1 MDDLGQIERELRG
14 QYPRPSAEATRRARS
29 AVAIAVREEIAP
41 LLPQQRGRRLVVALA
56 FAALVVGA
64 GAAAA
69 WVAFQ
74 GNAKAHEPRIVRA
87 SNVALTVSSSRAVTD
102 CTARYGAGVYNT
114 GLSPASGPPG
124 STVTVTGPLPVTS
137 EDGSNVGQT
146 ATEVDVYWN
155 LNFEKW
161 WSVLGNSPS
170 PLPSV
175 AGSPVQLLGTQD
187 VSKLCTYEV
196 QVTIPS
202 VAPGTYPIEVLYQA
216 PGQEAPSGGGTTFA
230 SFAPADFQVTGG

>member
-1 MDDLGQIERELRG
+1 MDDVGQTERELRE
-14 QYPRPSAEATRRARS
+14 QYPRPSAEATGRARRG
-29 AVAIAVREEIAP
+29 VAAAVREHAP
-41 LLPQQRGRRLVVALA
+41 VRPQQKGRSRVVALA
-56 FAALVVGA
+56 VAALVVGV

-69 WVAFQ
+69 WVVFQ
-74 GNAKAHEPRIVRA
+74 GSANAHEPRIVRA
-87 SNVALTVSSSRAVTD
+87 SNVALTVSSTTPVTN
-102 CTARYGAGVYNT
+102 CTARYGAGAYNT
-114 GLSPASGPPG
+114 GLSPASGSPG
-124 STVTVTGPLPVTS
+124 STVTVSGPLAVTS
-137 EDGSNVGQT
+137 EDGSNLGQT

-155 LNFEKW
+155 LNFDKW

-175 AGSPVQLLGTQD
+175 PGSPVQLLGTQD
-187 VSKLCTYEV
+187 VSKLCTYQV

-230 SFAPADFQVTGG
+230 SFAPAYFQVTGG